1 MVADMFATLDWSAD
15 DDIPVADGSS
25 AAELR
30 GVLCGLGIRTRRVSQ
45 NS

>member
-1 MVADMFATLDWSAD
+1 MFATLDWSAD

-30 GVLCGLGIRTRRVSQ
+30 AFDAA
-45 NS
+45 